1 MARDSP
7 RGLGRTLKGA
17 PTPLREHVYRVT
29 RIFAASQTTRHEREF
44 GWFALTS
51 RAPNPRLARYVTG
64 PYLGWIEQTSR
75 PVRRREIASTAIPL
89 ILNLGP
95 RYVIRDARAPQVV
108 HSRGSFIAGLADG
121 CTFVDSATESCAIQ
135 VNFAPLDA
143 YRVFGVPMASLANAT
158 VELEDLVGASAG
170 ELIARLHDAS
180 TWDERFDLLD
190 AFLLDR
196 LRCAASTVPEVDW
209 MWTQI
214 VQSHG
219 RVAIGSF
226 ARATGRSHKYLI
238 SRFHEQVGLTP
249 KMVAR
254 IVRFERVAER
264 LRTAS
269 GVRSSE
275 LALDAGYCDQ
285 SHLLRDF
292 TAFAGTTP
300 TTYRAQVVPDGG
312 VIDW

>member
-1 MARDSP
+1 MGNRRPFLSM
-7 RGLGRTLKGA
+7 
-17 PTPLREHVYRVT
+17 PTRSAHVYRVT
-29 RIFAASQTTRHEREF
+29 RIHVVSPTTRHEWEY
-44 GWFALTS
+44 GWFATTS
-51 RAPNPRLARYVTG
+51 RAPDPQLARYVTG

-95 RYVIRDARAPQVV
+95 RYVVRDARAPAVM
-108 HSRGSFIAGLADG
+108 HTRGSFVAGLADG

-143 YRVFGVPMASLANAT
+143 YRLFGVPMAILANAT
-158 VELEDLVGASAG
+158 VELEDLLGASAG
-170 ELIARLHDAS
+170 ELIARLHGAS

-190 AFLLDR
+190 TFLLDR
-196 LRCAASTVPEVDW
+196 LRRATSTVPEVEW

-219 RVAIGSF
+219 RIAVGSF
-226 ARATGRSHKYLI
+226 AHATGRSHKYLI
-238 SRFHEQVGLTP
+238 SRFQKQVGLTP
-249 KMVAR
+249 KTMAR
-254 IVRFERVAER
+254 IVRFEQVAER

-269 GVRSSE
+269 GVRWSE
-275 LALDAGYCDQ
+275 LALDAGYYDQ

-300 TTYRAQVVPDGG
+300 TTYRAQLLPDGG

>member
-1 MARDSP
+1 
-7 RGLGRTLKGA
+7 
-17 PTPLREHVYRVT
+17 VT
-29 RIFAASQTTRHEREF
+29 RIFAVSQTTRHEWEF
-44 GWFALTS
+44 GWFAMTS
-51 RAPNPRLARYVTG
+51 RAPDPRLARYVTG
-64 PYLGWIEQTSR
+64 PYLGWMEQTRR

-95 RYVIRDARAPQVV
+95 RYLIRDARAPQVL
-108 HSRGSFIAGLADG
+108 HSRGSFLAGLADG

-143 YRVFGVPMASLANAT
+143 YRLFGVPMASLANAT
-158 VELEDLVGASAG
+158 VELDDLLGAVAG
-170 ELIARLHDAS
+170 ELIARLHDVS

-196 LRCAASTVPEVDW
+196 LRRAAGIVPEVEW
-209 MWTQI
+209 MWAQI

-226 ARATGRSHKYLI
+226 ARATGRSHKHLI

-249 KMVAR
+249 KTVAR

-264 LRTAS
+264 LRSAA
-269 GVRSSE
+269 GVRWSA
-275 LALDAGYCDQ
+275 LALDAGYYDQ

-292 TAFAGTTP
+292 SAFAGTTP
-300 TTYRAQVVPDGG
+300 TTYRAQVIPDGG
-312 VIDW
+312 VIDR

>member
-1 MARDSP
+1 MIH
-7 RGLGRTLKGA
+7 T
-17 PTPLREHVYRVT
+17 
-29 RIFAASQTTRHEREF
+29 ASQATRHDWEF
-44 GWFALTS
+44 GWFAITS
-51 RAPNPRLARYVTG
+51 RAPDPRLARYVTG

-75 PVRRREIASTAIPL
+75 PVRRREIASSAIPL

-95 RYVIRDARAPQVV
+95 RYLISDGRAPHVML
-108 HSRGSFIAGLADG
+108 SRRSFIAGLADG

-143 YRVFGVPMASLANAT
+143 YRLFGVPMASLANAT
-158 VELEDLVGASAG
+158 VELEDLLGASAG

-196 LRCAASTVPEVDW
+196 LRRAASTVPEVEW

-219 RVAIGSF
+219 RIAVGSF
-226 ARATGRSHKYLI
+226 AHATGRSHKYLI

-249 KMVAR
+249 KTVAR

-269 GVRSSE
+269 GVRWSE
-275 LALDAGYCDQ
+275 LAIDAGYYDQ

-292 TAFAGTTP
+292 TDFAGTTP
-300 TTYRAQVVPDGG
+300 TTYRAQLLPDGG